1 MGMLFNSFEFLLFFL
16 PAVTA
21 GFYLLAR
28 YRRLAPALLWLI
40 GCSLV
45 FHGYWK
51 ASYTWLFVASM
62 LINYGLGLIF
72 WNLAEA
78 RTFLRK
84 AVLFIGIGANI
95 AILGYFKYASFFAEI
110 VRDVTGRLWEPGE
123 IIVPLAISFYTFQQI
138 AYLVDCYRGHSVRY
152 SFLQYVSYLAFFPH
166 LIAGPIVHHR
176 ELVTQLSDGRILFVR
191 AQNLLSGIAIFW
203 IGLFKKVVLADG
215 AAAYANPIFAAAD
228 AGVTLTFSEAWIAA
242 LLFSF
247 VIYFDFSGY
256 SDMAIGLARLFNV
269 KFPENFASPYKA
281 VNIIEFWRRWHITL
295 SWFLRDYLYIPLGG
309 GRRGQLRRYG
319 NILITMLLGGLW
331 HGASWTFGIGGGL
344 HAVELVVGH
353 IWNEAKR
360 RFGLPHTG
368 AIGRFAGRT
377 MTYLA
382 VVVAW
387 IFFRARTPQDAIS
400 MLGSMAG
407 FNGVSLPSELPI
419 AVRDSLRDAFGAAVS
434 FQGLAPHVDLPA
446 GPFGVPI
453 LSALALCATL
463 LVAVNVLPNTQQVMR
478 IFRPVLHDSSERV
491 TGIARFLVWRLTPI
505 RVAIVTAVG
514 MYGMT
519 HLENV
524 QSFIYFRF

>member
-1 MGMLFNSFEFLLFFL
+1 MLFNSFEFLLLFL
-16 PAVTA
+16 PAVA
-21 GFYLLAR
+21 LGFYLIAQFQ
-28 YRRLAPALLWLI
+28 RLAPVLLWLI
-40 GCSLV
+40 ACSLV

-51 ASYTWLFVASM
+51 ASYTWLFVTSMAANYCIGQVFWLCREASTFVRKSV
-62 LINYGLGLIF
+62 LI
-72 WNLAEA
+72 
-78 RTFLRK
+78 
-84 AVLFIGIGANI
+84 IGIGFNI
-95 AILGYFKYASFFAEI
+95 ALLGYFKYAFFFAEI
-110 VRDVTGRLWEPGE
+110 LRDVTGYQWESGE
-123 IIVPLAISFYTFQQI
+123 IILPLAISFYTFQQI
-138 AYLVDCYRGHSVRY
+138 AYLVDCYRRHAPRY
-152 SFLQYVSYLAFFPH
+152 SPLQYASYLAFFPH
-166 LIAGPIVHHR
+166 LIAGPIVQHR
-176 ELVTQLSDGRILFVR
+176 DLVAQLSDQRILFVR
-191 AQNLLSGIAIFW
+191 GENLSSGIAILW

-215 AAAYANPIFAAAD
+215 AAAYANPIFAAAG
-228 AGVTLTFSEAWIAA
+228 AGTSVTFCEAWIAA

-331 HGASWTFGIGGGL
+331 HGASWTFVIWGGL
-344 HAVELVVGH
+344 HAVYLVVAH